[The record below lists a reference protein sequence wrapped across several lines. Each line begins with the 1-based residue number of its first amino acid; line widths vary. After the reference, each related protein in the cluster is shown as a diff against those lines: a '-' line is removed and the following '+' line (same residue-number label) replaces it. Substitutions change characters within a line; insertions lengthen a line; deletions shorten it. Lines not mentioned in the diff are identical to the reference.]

1 MKLYKEDV
9 TPTYPKL
16 SDAKHI
22 FLNESPF
29 GIFHWRGKMHFRR
42 MKINKEI
49 TDSKYNTADII
60 RDKYSKHGCL
70 TKEILENVLKWDC
83 YIHFQ

>member
-22 FLNESPF
+22 FLNESSF
-29 GIFHWRGKMHFRR
+29 GIFHWKGEMHFRR
-42 MKINKEI
+42 IKTNKEI
-49 TDSKYNTADII
+49 TDSKYNTAHIMM
-60 RDKYSKHGCL
+60 DKYSKHGWL
-70 TKEILENVLKWDC
+70 IKGILENVLTQDC
-83 YIHFQ
+83 CIHF